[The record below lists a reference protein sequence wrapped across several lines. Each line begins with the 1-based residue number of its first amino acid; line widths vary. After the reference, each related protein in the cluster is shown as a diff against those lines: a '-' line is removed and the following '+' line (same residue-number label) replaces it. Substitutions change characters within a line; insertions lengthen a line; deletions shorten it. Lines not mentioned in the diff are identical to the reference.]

1 MAYTTVNKSTDYF
14 NTSLWSGNSSTQTIT
29 GVGFQ
34 PDLVWLKQRSSTQA
48 HALYDAIRGVTKYIA
63 SNTDGAEG
71 TEAQGLTAFNSDG
84 YALGTDEMNNAT
96 GQTYVGWNWKAN
108 GAGSS
113 NTDGSITS
121 TVSANTTAGF
131 SVVTYTGAGGNVTV
145 GHGLGVVPKIILIK
159 RLDSANSWI
168 MYNKIIGHSSYFVL
182 NTNAAKA
189 SSSTF
194 FNATSPTS
202 SVFTVGN
209 DAGVNGGSNTYVAY
223 CFADITGYSSLG
235 QYGGNANSDGTFVY
249 TGFKPA
255 WLVVKRED
263 STDNWYMKDSIR
275 SGSGNPN
282 GSNPIQ
288 TEHPSCNSNAAENK
302 ASAFGVDF
310 LSNGFKIRGSDSG
323 INGNDGNPYYYV
335 YMCFAQAPLVGS
347 NDVPCIAR

>member
-1 MAYTTVNKSTDYF
+1 
-14 NTSLWSGNSSTQTIT
+14 
-29 GVGFQ
+29 
-34 PDLVWLKQRSSTQA
+34 
-48 HALYDAIRGVTKYIA
+48 
-63 SNTDGAEG
+63 
-71 TEAQGLTAFNSDG
+71 
-84 YALGTDEMNNAT
+84 
-96 GQTYVGWNWKAN
+96 
-108 GAGSS
+108 
-113 NTDGSITS
+113 
-121 TVSANTTAGF
+121 
-131 SVVTYTGAGGNVTV
+131 
-145 GHGLGVVPKIILIK
+145 
-159 RLDSANSWI
+159 
-168 MYNKIIGHSSYFVL
+168 
-182 NTNAAKA
+182 
-189 SSSTF
+189 
-194 FNATSPTS
+194 
-202 SVFTVGN
+202 
-209 DAGVNGGSNTYVAY
+209 
-223 CFADITGYSSLG
+223 
-235 QYGGNANSDGTFVY
+235 NSDGTFVY